1 MASSGP
7 TLEELSAQISSSVAA
22 ITAYLKNNGGKAP
35 TFAADGLHEYPP
47 APEIM
52 GPRLALIEA
61 ASDLVQLA
69 MGPDQWI
76 KTMQLTVS
84 FRNANQFRPET
95 NNPSI
100 LHLALP

>member
-76 KTMQLTVS
+76 KSMQLTVS
-84 FRNANQFRPET
+84 FRNAD
-95 NNPSI
+95 
-100 LHLALP
+100 